1 MKQIIVGAFLVA
13 AVSCTGAGGTETDN
27 PATLADFSSSA
38 CKSREGDPGQQA
50 LVLESE
56 AEGLQCVEWTQEASG
71 ALGVRLLNFP
81 EPCGEDYLGTA
92 KTKGDG
98 TLELAVYKSSCD
110 VFKCGTC
117 VFDFTYTLSGV
128 DTSQPLSIH
137 LGSATCATEPTT
149 FTDEVT
155 LPVDEQETGVVC
167 RTLNRSAVE
176 QYGRGR
182 SRCGERNMP
191 CGTCDG
197 IDSTSCA
204 SGLTCTEVASNDAR
218 CLESCSTNDDC
229 AGGLTTCEDGLCQ
242 PSASW

>member
-1 MKQIIVGAFLVA
+1 MKQIIAGAFLVA
-13 AVSCTGAGGTETDN
+13 AVSCTGGTETDN

-50 LVLESE
+50 LVLESD

-71 ALGVRLLNFP
+71 SLGVRLLNFP

-92 KTKGDG
+92 KTAADG
-98 TLELAVYKSSCD
+98 TLELAVHKSSCE
-110 VFKCGTC
+110 VFRCGTC
-117 VFDFTYTLSGV
+117 VFDFAYTLSGV
-128 DTSQPLSIH
+128 DSSQPLSIH

-182 SRCGERNMP
+182 GRCGARNMP

-197 IDSTSCA
+197 ADNTSCDT
-204 SGLTCTEVASNDAR
+204 GLTCVEVASNDTR
-218 CLESCSTNDDC
+218 CLEICTTSDDC
-229 AGGLTTCEDGLCQ
+229 TGGLTTCQDGHCM

>member
-13 AVSCTGAGGTETDN
+13 AVSCTGGTETTN

-50 LVLESE
+50 LVLESD
-56 AEGLQCVEWTQEASG
+56 AEGLQCVEWTQDASG
-71 ALGVRLLNFP
+71 SLGVRLLNFP
-81 EPCGEDYLGTA
+81 ERCGDDYLGKA
-92 KTKGDG
+92 ANAADG
-98 TLELAVYKSSCD
+98 ALELSVYKQSCQ
-110 VFKCGTC
+110 VLKCDDC
-117 VFDFTYTLSGV
+117 VFDFAYTLSGI

-167 RTLNRSAVE
+167 RALKRSAVE

-182 SRCGERNMP
+182 HRCGERNMP
-191 CGTCDG
+191 CGTCGGADN
-197 IDSTSCA
+197 TSCA
-204 SGLTCTEVASNDAR
+204 TGLTCTEIDGNDSR

-229 AGGLTTCEDGLCQ
+229 TGGLTACEDGLCQ